1 MIKRKVKIGEI
12 TYTIRATTLLG
23 LEDAER
29 MLKKSLK
36 RMKKQNKEEDDAI

>member
-12 TYTIRATTLLG
+12 TYTIRATTLTG

-36 RMKKQNKEEDDAI
+36 RMKKQNKEEEE